1 MSPASRSDWRG
12 RLSSAS
18 RSDWRGRLSPASR
31 SDWRGRLFPPG
42 TGLAASDLFLV
53 LVSVSGSRAPSVGG
67 STPPSVGGSTPPS
80 TMITAGICSN
90 RPSPSSFSS
99 CKFITSSSS
108 SSFSSFFPSSTFFPS
123 NSCKSEVSIKLSSF
137 SFSFLSSSPSCKSEV
152 SICSSK
158 SITLREDDLT
168 ALSPSLSFDSPP
180 EDIGLSITHE
190 APPTLCVVSQATP
203 FAKG

>member
-1 MSPASRSDWRG
+1 MSP
-12 RLSSAS
+12 AS

-123 NSCKSEVSIKLSSF
+123 NSCKSEVSIKLSSS
-137 SFSFLSSSPSCKSEV
+137 SFSFLSSPSCKSEV